1 MIVEMVKVRILGPKG
16 LLPEATDLLHTLGV
30 VHIESLPVGFEK
42 KERYLKKMTLDDEGA
57 KKRALFEKIM
67 DDVKHILL
75 ILPSIRSAAGEKE
88 EKMLEMSWFFS
99 SDSFLRDIITLIKD
113 IGQKADTATL
123 KKKVYQDE
131 LDLLKKYGDILNAL
145 SPFILKIKES
155 REFDYIGITVRGK
168 EEKMIPYI
176 RDAIGRLVE
185 NKFEIFGAPVDEDT
199 IACLLVLNKEDVG
212 KIKKLLWEEN
222 ISELRLP
229 EAVADK
235 PLPEAIRFLIRR
247 RVELGRDIESV
258 NNELK
263 ALGSEW
269 YHRLNTYRAGL
280 EDAVSQIT
288 TTAYF
293 YETKFTFAIYGWIPK
308 SSIDSIKKSIVEKF
322 ENKVLLEE
330 LEIQEK
336 EMEFV
341 PVFLKNP
348 KLAKPFEIFMRIL
361 PLPKYGSI
369 DPTPFIAIFF
379 PIFFGAI
386 VGDIAYGIIILL
398 SALFIKYKYK
408 DRQFL
413 SDISHIYI
421 ISSLYTIFFGFL
433 YGECLGELG
442 AQIGL
447 KPLCVDR
454 MHAIIPLLLLSVSVG
469 VGHIFLG
476 LILGIITSLRLG
488 HRREVI
494 AKLSKL
500 SIIVIVL
507 LLLGVYTKV
516 IPQVIY
522 TPSVIA
528 ILIAFPVLVI
538 SGGLLA
544 PLELFKVFGNILSYV
559 RLMAFGLASI
569 FLAYVANALGGIT
582 GNIVLGVFI
591 AAIFHLFN
599 ILISLLSPTI
609 QSIRLQYVEF
619 FGKFFIP
626 GGRRYTPFKKAR

>member
-1 MIVEMVKVRILGPKG
+1 MIVKMIKVRILGPKG
-16 LLPEATDLLHTLGV
+16 LLPEVTDLLHSLGV
-30 VHIESLPVGFEK
+30 VHIESLPIEFVRKEK
-42 KERYLKKMTLDDEGA
+42 YLKRMTLDDEGA
-57 KKRALFEKIM
+57 RKRAIFEKIR
-67 DDVKHILL
+67 DDIKHILL
-75 ILPSIRSAAGEKE
+75 MLPSARSVAKEKE
-88 EKMLEMSWFFS
+88 GMPRLSWFFT
-99 SDSFLRDIITLIKD
+99 SDDFLRDVTMLIKD
-113 IGQKADTATL
+113 IGQKADSLTA
-123 KKKVYQDE
+123 KKKALQDE
-131 LDLLKKYGDILNAL
+131 LDILKKYGDVINAL
-145 SPFILKIKES
+145 TPFILRIKES
-155 REFDYIGITVRGK
+155 KEFDYIGITVKGK

-176 RDAIGRLVE
+176 RDAISRLVE
-185 NKFEIFGAPVDEDT
+185 NKFEIFGAPVDEET
-199 IACLLVLNKEDVG
+199 IACLLVLNKADVG
-212 KIKKLLWEEN
+212 RIKKLLWEEN

-229 EAVADK
+229 EALADK
-235 PLPEAIRFLIRR
+235 PLPEALKFLIRR
-247 RVELGRDIESV
+247 RHELDKEIEDT
-258 NNELK
+258 NNELRG
-263 ALGSEW
+263 LGGEW
-269 YHRLNTYRAGL
+269 HYRLNNYLAAIDDTI
-280 EDAVSQIT
+280 SQIT

-308 SSIDSIKKSIVEKF
+308 TSTDSIKKSITEKF

-348 KLAKPFEIFMRIL
+348 RLVKPFELFMRIL

-386 VGDIAYGIIILL
+386 VGDIAYGIVILL
-398 SALFIKYKYK
+398 AAIFVKYKYK
-408 DRQFL
+408 NRQFL
-413 SDISHIYI
+413 SDLSHIFI

-433 YGECLGELG
+433 YGEFLGELG
-442 AQIGL
+442 IHLGL
-447 KPLCVDR
+447 KPICVDR
-454 MHAIIPLLLLSVSVG
+454 MHAIVPLLLLSISVG

-476 LILGIITSLRLG
+476 LFLGIITALRFG
-488 HRREVI
+488 HKREFI

-500 SIIVIVL
+500 LIIAIVL
-507 LLLGVYTKV
+507 VLLGIYTKV
-516 IPQVIY
+516 VPQLLY

-528 ILIAFPVLVI
+528 LLIAFPVLVI

-626 GGRRYTPFKKAR
+626 GGRRYTPFKKAH